1 MTSYNRFTSYDVCL
15 YYKALEYDFLSRN
28 SDFRLSGIVISY
40 RRTGDGKCPGILNLE
55 QTEHQIEVEER
66 RLNLA
71 KQQMKVAKR
80 KARNHS
86 LIVRGAEVEKAFPEV
101 KVLTEE
107 EFRAFLKCIA
117 HMKSVHEMLEWSVS
131 HSEYNRSLAS
141 SGKEQ

>member
-1 MTSYNRFTSYDVCL
+1 MGEKRNLKKQS
-15 YYKALEYDFLSRN
+15 LEKLQQ
-28 SDFRLSGIVISY
+28 
-40 RRTGDGKCPGILNLE
+40 NLE
-55 QTEHQIEVEER
+55 QTEHQIKVEER

-117 HMKSVHEMLEWSVS
+117 HMKSVHEMLERAVS
-131 HSEYNRSLAS
+131 YSEYNRSLAS

>member
-1 MTSYNRFTSYDVCL
+1 MGERRNLKKQS
-15 YYKALEYDFLSRN
+15 LEKLQQD
-28 SDFRLSGIVISY
+28 
-40 RRTGDGKCPGILNLE
+40 LE
-55 QTEHQIEVEER
+55 QTEHRIEVEER

-117 HMKSVHEMLEWSVS
+117 HMKSVHEMLELSVS
-131 HSEYNRSLAS
+131 HSEYNRSMAS

>member
-1 MTSYNRFTSYDVCL
+1 MGERRNLKKQS
-15 YYKALEYDFLSRN
+15 LEKLQQ
-28 SDFRLSGIVISY
+28 
-40 RRTGDGKCPGILNLE
+40 NLE

-141 SGKEQ
+141 SGKKK